1 MKRKLLSLILVV
13 AMLASMAVFTPVA
26 SAAESKATLAFGN
39 AAGVAGDEVT
49 VDFVVTTAQLQGLQF
64 MFEYDTSRLT
74 FVGFANV
81 AGKPYNVMTKEL
93 TAGVPAFTTTAPYRV
108 FGWTEVDGNVLTPD
122 EMVVATLTF
131 TINKD
136 APAGD
141 AYVNF
146 VPLSEGAV
154 QPNRISYGSTNIDAD
169 EITFVNGAVT
179 VLPEGYSTESQA
191 PVVHELTW
199 EDGSF
204 EYNDDFTGVY
214 MTSYTG
220 SYDGI
225 LYIGEVDDG
234 AGALPVIAIYS
245 LAFQNNTA
253 LQGVILSKAVAE
265 VDAAAFYRCSIT
277 DYYVQ
282 NPDCVLGS
290 GALGVHGTFSVE
302 KQWNA
307 GRNDTASGPY
317 VNVVGGKPVT
327 IHGAAGSTAE
337 AYATATYLTTA
348 TYTSA
353 SFGWVVGTELAGE
366 VTVTVNGNAYY
377 VTEGATVAAPGVAVV
392 DGKTV
397 IGWTAGDVTYAAGA
411 TMTLTESVVLEP
423 VTITAPATSTVA
435 DFKLAASEAD
445 LAMRFTSSMSIADY
459 EALAALGT
467 VELGMLIT
475 PAAYVAKA
483 GSFTKEALDG
493 IGATNGAYVDV
504 AVNGYYDKTET
515 DYIFA
520 GSLKGFSATTLA
532 KNPAFASVLYAT
544 VTTAEGDTFTVYGTF
559 NFAANQQVKA
569 VAEAILD
576 TNITNTQ
583 KGWLNTLIGKF
594 GA

>member
-49 VDFVVTTAQLQGLQF
+49 VDLVVTTAQLQGLQF

-74 FVGFANV
+74 FVEFANV

-108 FGWTEVDGNVLTPD
+108 FSWAEVDGNVLTPD

-131 TINKD
+131 TINED

-169 EITFVNGAVT
+169 EITFVNGTVT
-179 VLPEGYSTESQA
+179 VLPEGYASSATVA
-191 PVVHELTW
+191 DDAW
-199 EDGSF
+199 DFEDGIIFGCKDESLM
-204 EYNDDFTGVY
+204 D
-214 MTSYTG
+214 YTG
-220 SYDGI
+220 ALVIPSEINGEAVVE
-225 LYIGEVDDG
+225 IGDLAFNGYACSTMVIPASVTYLG
-234 AGALPVIAIYS
+234 AGAVYNCENLTTLYILGEDVEFATAAVGYGGGTRNGAPRNPSIILNDSDGVLTSIY
-245 LAFQNNTA
+245 
-253 LQGVILSKAVAE
+253 GV
-265 VDAAAFYRCSIT
+265 
-277 DYYVQ
+277 
-282 NPDCVLGS
+282 
-290 GALGVHGTFSVE
+290 
-302 KQWNA
+302 
-307 GRNDTASGPY
+307 
-317 VNVVGGKPVT
+317 
-327 IHGAAGSTAE
+327 AGSTAE
-337 AYATATYLTTA
+337 DYAVAGDGVD
-348 TYTSA
+348 
-353 SFGWVVGTELAGE
+353 SFPFYAE
-366 VTVTVNGNAYY
+366 VPYTVTFNGASYL
-377 VTEGATVAAPGVAVV
+377 VGAETKVPGVATI

-397 IGWTAGDVTYAAGA
+397 IGWTAGDATYAAGA
-411 TMTLTESVVLEP
+411 TITLTENVVLEP

-467 VELGMLIT
+467 VKLGMLIT

-493 IGATNGAYVDV
+493 IGATNGAYVEV

-576 TNITNTQ
+576 SNITNTQ

>member
-13 AMLASMAVFTPVA
+13 AMLASMAVFTPAA

-49 VDFVVTTAQLQGLQF
+49 VDFEVTTESLQGIQF
-64 MFEYDTSRLT
+64 MFEYDSSRLE
-74 FVGFANV
+74 FVEFASAV
-81 AGKPYNVMTKEL
+81 DAKAYNVLTKEL
-93 TAGVPAFTTTAPYRV
+93 TAGTPAFTTTAPYLV
-108 FGWTEVDGNVLTPD
+108 YSWAEVNGAVL
-122 EMVVATLTF
+122 ELSEGAVIATLTF
-131 TINKD
+131 AIKDD

-146 VPLSEGAV
+146 VPLAEGAV
-154 QPNRISYGSTNIDAD
+154 QPNKLSYGSTSIVA
-169 EITFVNGAVT
+169 EEMTFVDGVVT
-179 VLPEGYSTESQA
+179 VLPEGYASSATVA
-191 PVVHELTW
+191 DDAW
-199 EDGSF
+199 DFEDGVIF
-204 EYNDDFTGVY
+204 GCKDETLAD
-214 MTSYTG
+214 YTG
-220 SYDGI
+220 ALVIPSEINGETVVE
-225 LYIGEVDDG
+225 IG
-234 AGALPVIAIYS
+234 
-245 LAFQNNTA
+245 
-253 LQGVILSKAVAE
+253 
-265 VDAAAFYRCSIT
+265 AAAFDGYSFSTIVIPESVEFIAAGAIYNCSNLT
-277 DYYVQ
+277 KAY
-282 NPDCVLGS
+282 VLGAATELEEAAIGYEGSWRS
-290 GALGVHGTFSVE
+290 GKLRNAAIILNDNDEVLTSIYGVAGSLAE
-302 KQWNA
+302 GYANA
-307 GRNDTASGPY
+307 GDGVDSFPFYAEVPY
-317 VNVVGGKPVT
+317 
-327 IHGAAGSTAE
+327 
-337 AYATATYLTTA
+337 
-348 TYTSA
+348 
-353 SFGWVVGTELAGE
+353 
-366 VTVTVNGNAYY
+366 TVTFNGASYL
-377 VTEGATVAAPGVAVV
+377 VGAETKAPGVATI

-397 IGWTAGDVTYAAGA
+397 IGWTAGDATYAAGA
-411 TMTLTESVVLEP
+411 TITLTESVVLEP

-493 IGATNGAYVDV
+493 IGAANGAYVEV

-576 TNITNTQ
+576 SNITNTQ